1 MTVSGNPGQRLL
13 KVSFLAL
20 LAAFISTVPG
30 HVLAQISSASLS
42 GTIKDPVGAIVPDAT
57 VTLRNVD
64 TSVSTTTVSNGDG
77 NYTFQNLNPG
87 NYTVEATAKGFQLI
101 QVPPFTLTVG
111 QKASINFSLV
121 VGSAST
127 VVTVQDITPQLDVS
141 SANLGSVIATQQVN
155 DLPLNGRNFTQLLQ
169 LTPGVSPV
177 SVSQNSNKGAVG
189 SFSVQ
194 AAAAGSSFYFP
205 AVNGQSNR
213 SNLFFLDGL
222 FDQGTLLSTYAL
234 PPIVDAIQEFKL
246 VSHTDGAEYGSGTG
260 GVVNVVS
267 KSGTNSLHGSAWSY
281 YRDDIFDGRSFFL
294 PPATPKSPYHQNQ
307 FGVAGGGP
315 VFIPKLYNGKNKT
328 FFYAA
333 YQGFRYSLIS
343 DTPLTVPTAAQLSG
357 DESTWPTQIYN
368 PFTTVPNPNAPGE
381 YIRQPFVGNQI
392 PANLINPQ
400 IVAYSKFIFPAAGPV
415 FDSAGD
421 NALDTTPTTQN
432 QNEFTA
438 RVDQTLGEKNSLWFR
453 YSLFRSNSSGSGG
466 LPGLPDITTT
476 PATNYGGSFSHIFNP
491 GLILQVQI
499 GHVNLQDNSST
510 RFTQSTSAINTQV
523 GFSSTFTGGFLAA
536 NGNNLIP
543 SPGIT
548 GYKSAGEAIQNEPKE
563 TDSSQYSGNVTKIL
577 GNHTIE
583 AGGGYITAG
592 FSSPIGSDNLGFV
605 AQNTGDTNP
614 ADTVNTGDPM
624 ASFLLNVPG
633 TAGRRNVNETERPGG
648 VLSAYV
654 QDSWK
659 ALPNLT
665 LNLGLRYDITFIP
678 PYGLESTAGQQGG
691 IEAGDMDFNNGTY
704 IVQKVPGACSV
715 TGQAPCIPG
724 SGALPANV
732 IASPNQKI
740 SNNVPTNFGPRFG
753 FAYQLDPKTVVHG
766 AFGIMYDNWSG
777 VTQTSNNIEGTW
789 PDIGQELANNLNQPS
804 SASAI
809 PTVTAQNPFGTTGLF
824 PAATPFNQVQ
834 YFYDPKYKNPYSE
847 QFNFGVSRQIDQSTN
862 ATVNYV
868 GSANRRLDVGGYY
881 NTALTPGPGDPQTRA
896 LFPGIAP
903 TFYDRWVGSSSYNG
917 LQASLERRF
926 SKGLSYQV
934 AYTWSKSI
942 DVGGDGLFG
951 VEGGVPQD
959 PYNPALFG
967 SRSVAGTDLRNILS
981 INTVYEI
988 PVGTKGGFS
997 TGNRAADYVLGN
1009 WQVNGIFIRYS
1020 GLPFTP
1026 VISSDIA
1033 NTGNGGTY
1041 ETLDVVGNPRAI
1053 SHRSAAE
1060 WFNTAA
1066 YAAPAQYTYGT
1077 AGRNSLLSAPYLD
1090 LDTSVFRQ
1098 FPIREGLA
1106 FVFRLEAFNTLNN
1119 VVLGNP
1125 ANNTSGAGNDINAGP
1140 SFGTIDTTANTA
1152 RQLQIAL
1159 KVVF

>member
-1 MTVSGNPGQRLL
+1 MIVPAPFGQKLV
-13 KVSFLAL
+13 KFTFVAL
-20 LAAFISTVPG
+20 LATLVSAVPNQ
-30 HVLAQISSASLS
+30 VLAQISSASLS
-42 GTIKDPVGAIVPDAT
+42 GTVKDPAGAVVPGAT
-57 VTLRNVD
+57 VTLQNVD
-64 TSVSTTTVSNGDG
+64 TSVASTTTSNGDG

-87 NYTVEATAKGFQLI
+87 NYTVEATAKGFQVN

-111 QKASINFSLV
+111 QKASINFALE
-121 VGSAST
+121 VGNASS
-127 VVTVQDITPQLDVS
+127 VVTVQGTTPQLDVS
-141 SANLGSVIATQQVN
+141 SANLGTVIATQQVN

-169 LTPGVSPV
+169 LTPGVAAV
-177 SVSQNSNKGAVG
+177 SVAQNSNKGAVG

-246 VSHTDGAEYGSGTG
+246 VSHADSAEYGSGTG

-281 YRDDIFDGRSFFL
+281 YRDQIFDGRPYFL
-294 PPATPKSPYHQNQ
+294 PSTTPKSPFHQNQ

-315 VFIPKLYNGKNKT
+315 VIIPKVYDGKNKT

-333 YQGFRYSLIS
+333 YQGFRYSLTS
-343 DTPLTVPTAAQLSG
+343 NTPLKVPTAAELAG
-357 DESTWPTQIYN
+357 DESSWPTQIYN

-381 YIRQPFVGNQI
+381 YIRQPFAGNQI
-392 PANLINPQ
+392 PQNLINPQ
-400 IVAYSKFIFPAAGPV
+400 IIAYSKFIFPAAGPV

-421 NALDTTPTTQN
+421 NALDPTPTTQN
-432 QNEFTA
+432 QNEFSI
-438 RVDQTLGEKNSLWFR
+438 RVDQTLGAKNSFWFR
-453 YSLFRSNSSGSGG
+453 YSIFRSNASGSGG
-466 LPGLPDITTT
+466 IPGLPDITET
-476 PATNYGGSFSHIFNP
+476 PATNYGGSFSHVFNP
-491 GLILQVQI
+491 GLILQVQV
-499 GHVNLQDNSST
+499 GHVNLADNSAT
-510 RFTQSTSAINTQV
+510 RFTQSTSAINTQI
-523 GFSSTFTGGFLAA
+523 GFSPTFTGGFLAA
-536 NGNNLIP
+536 NGGNLVP

-548 GYKSAGEAIQNEPKE
+548 GFASAGEAIQNEPKE

-577 GNHTIE
+577 GNHTIQ

-614 ADTVNTGDPM
+614 LDRVNTGDPI

-648 VLSAYV
+648 ILSAYV

-659 ALPNLT
+659 VLPSLT
-665 LNLGLRYDITFIP
+665 VNLGLRYDITFIP

-691 IEAGDMDFNNGTY
+691 IEAGDVDFNNGTY
-704 IVQKVPGACSV
+704 IVQKVPGACSI
-715 TGQAPCIPG
+715 TGKAPCIPG
-724 SGALPANV
+724 NGVLPANV
-732 IASPNQKI
+732 VASPNQKI
-740 SNNVPTNFGPRFG
+740 SDNVPTNFGPRIG

-766 AFGIMYDNWSG
+766 AFGIIYDNFSG

-804 SASAI
+804 SVSAV

-834 YFYDPKYKNPYSE
+834 FFYDPKYKNPYSE
-847 QFNFGVSRQIDQSTN
+847 QFNFGVSRQIGQSTN

-868 GSANRRLDVGGYY
+868 GSANRRLDIGGYY
-881 NTALTPGPGDPQTRA
+881 NTALTPGPGDPQTRSLYPA
-896 LFPGIAP
+896 IAP
-903 TFYDRWVGSSSYNG
+903 TFYDRWTGSSSYNG

-926 SKGLSYQV
+926 SRGLSYQV
-934 AYTWSKSI
+934 SYTWSKSI
-942 DVGGDGLFG
+942 DVAGDGLFG

-959 PYNPALFG
+959 PYNPSLHG

-981 INTVYEI
+981 INSVWEI
-988 PVGTKGGFS
+988 PVGKSGFS
-997 TGNRAADYVLGN
+997 TGNRVADYVLGN
-1009 WQVNGIFIRYS
+1009 WQLNGIFSRYS

-1033 NTGNGGTY
+1033 NTGNGFTY
-1041 ETLDVVGNPRAI
+1041 ETLDVIGNPKAI
-1053 SHRSAAE
+1053 GHRSAAE

-1066 YAAPAQYTYGT
+1066 YAAPAQFTFGT
-1077 AGRNSLLSAPYLD
+1077 AGRNSLRQAANVD

-1098 FPIREGLA
+1098 FPIREGTS
-1106 FVFRLEAFNTLNN
+1106 FVFRLESFNTLNN
-1119 VVLGNP
+1119 VVFGTP
-1125 ANNTSGAGNDINAGP
+1125 ANDLNVGS
-1140 SFGTIDTTANTA
+1140 SFGTISSTANTA

-1159 KVVF
+1159 KFVF

>member
-1 MTVSGNPGQRLL
+1 MIIPANPGQKLL
-13 KVSFLAL
+13 KVSLLAL
-20 LAAFISTVPG
+20 IAAFISTLPS
-30 HVLAQISSASLS
+30 HLLAQISSASLS
-42 GTIKDPVGAIVPDAT
+42 GTIKDPVGAVVPDAT

-64 TSVSTTTVSNGDG
+64 TSVSTTTLSNGDG

-87 NYTVEATAKGFQLI
+87 NYTVEATAKGFQLN

-111 QKASINFSLV
+111 QKASINFALV
-121 VGSAST
+121 IGSAST

-141 SANLGSVIATQQVN
+141 SANLGTVIATKQVN

-177 SVSQNSNKGAVG
+177 SVAQNSNKGSIG
-189 SFSVQ
+189 SFNVQ

-234 PPIVDAIQEFKL
+234 PPIVDGIQEFKL
-246 VSHTDGAEYGSGTG
+246 VSHTDSAEYGSGTG

-281 YRDDIFDGRSFFL
+281 YRDDIFDGRSYFL
-294 PPATPKSPYHQNQ
+294 PLTTPKSPYHQNQ
-307 FGVAGGGP
+307 FGAAGGGP
-315 VFIPKLYNGKNKT
+315 VLIPKLYNGKNKT

-333 YQGFRYSLIS
+333 YQGFRYSLTS
-343 DTPLTVPTAAQLSG
+343 DTPLKVPTAAQLAG

-368 PFTTVPNPNAPGE
+368 PFSTVPNPNAPGE
-381 YIRQPFVGNQI
+381 YIRQPFAGNQI
-392 PANLINPQ
+392 PQSLINPQ
-400 IVAYSKFIFPAAGPV
+400 IVAYAKFIFPAAGPV
-415 FDSAGD
+415 FNSAGD

-432 QNEFTA
+432 QNEFTV

-453 YSLFRSNSSGSGG
+453 YSLFRSNASGSGG
-466 LPGLPDITTT
+466 VPGLPDITTT
-476 PATNYGGSFSHIFNP
+476 PATNYGGSFSHVFNP
-491 GLILQVQI
+491 SLILQVQI
-499 GHVNLQDNSST
+499 GHVNLQDNSAT
-510 RFTQSTSAINTQV
+510 RYTQSTSAINTQV

-536 NGNNLIP
+536 NGDNLIP

-548 GYKSAGEAIQNEPKE
+548 GYTSAGEAIQNEPKE
-563 TDSSQYSGNVTKIL
+563 TDSSQYTGNVTKIL
-577 GNHTIE
+577 GNHTIQT
-583 AGGGYITAG
+583 GGGYITAG
-592 FSSPIGSDNLGFV
+592 FSSPIGSDNLGFI

-614 ADTVNTGDPM
+614 ADAVNTGDPM

-659 ALPNLT
+659 ALPKLT
-665 LNLGLRYDITFIP
+665 LNFGLRYDITFIP

-715 TGQAPCIPG
+715 TGKAPCIPG
-724 SGALPANV
+724 SGVLPANV
-732 IASPNQKI
+732 VASPNQKI

-804 SASAI
+804 TASAT

-834 YFYDPKYKNPYSE
+834 YFYDPKYRNPYSE
-847 QFNFGVSRQIDQSTN
+847 QFNFGVSRQIDQATN
-862 ATVNYV
+862 ATINYV

-881 NTALTPGPGDPQTRA
+881 NTALTPGPGDPQARA
-896 LFPGIAP
+896 LFPNIAP
-903 TFYDRWVGSSSYNG
+903 TYYDRWVGASSYNG

-926 SKGLSYQV
+926 SQGLSYQI

-942 DVGGDGLFG
+942 DIGGDGLFG
-951 VEGGVPQD
+951 SEGGVPQD
-959 PYNPALFG
+959 PYNPSLFG
-967 SRSVAGTDLRNILS
+967 SRSVAGTDLTNILT
-981 INTVYEI
+981 INSVWEI
-988 PVGTKGGFS
+988 PVGKGGRFS
-997 TGNRAADYVLGN
+997 TGNRVADYVLGN
-1009 WQVNGIFIRYS
+1009 WQLNGIFSRYS

-1041 ETLDVVGNPRAI
+1041 ETLDVVGNPNAI

-1066 YAAPAQYTYGT
+1066 YAAPALYTYGT
-1077 AGRNSLLSAPYLD
+1077 AGRNSLRQAPWLD

-1098 FPIREGLA
+1098 FPIREGMS

-1119 VVLGNP
+1119 VVLGTP
-1125 ANNTSGAGNDINAGP
+1125 ADDFNDGS
-1140 SFGTIDTTANTA
+1140 SFGTISSTANTA

-1159 KVVF
+1159 KFIF